1 MKKID
6 KQKLIAVSNIL
17 SGNGKQEP
25 EPDTIVASI
34 KHQLETEEKEAKNP
48 FPIKALPKEIAKI
61 ATAWS
66 DYYNLPE
73 DYYIAAMLSS
83 ASSTI
88 GNKFRIQFTYD
99 YTEPVMLWN
108 VIVGAPGIGK
118 TPAINK
124 GIRPILLQQ
133 RQHSREYTDAQA
145 NYILKKAAEPENKN
159 NPKPQIKQAITEN
172 STFEALVQ
180 VLNQN
185 KKGLLGFYDEF
196 MAFIKSMNAY
206 KQGGGDVEQFL
217 KIFNSAD
224 LFVNRSSFDTPV
236 HIILPFVSMISGIQP
251 GILHSLVDN
260 NKFHSGFFQRL
271 AFWYPENQQI
281 PLPSDKI
288 PSDKPD
294 TAWAAI
300 IETLEL
306 LPSRFITENEPSI
319 LKMHTTAFNFF
330 FKYKTDKEQNIINK
344 IEDENI
350 KALHIKQLSYTLRL
364 ACIIELLQ
372 IAIDSENDFISKQTP
387 DYLEKNCTISKDSIE
402 KAILISDYLT
412 VNSLKVIAKTENAIS
427 ALPKRQQSLYENLP
441 LSITSASA
449 KEIGKQIGISESTV
463 KKLIYNPQL
472 FKQQADGTYRKLFS

>member
-17 SGNGKQEP
+17 NSNGNGKHEP
-25 EPDTIVASI
+25 ETETIVATI
-34 KHQLETEEKEAKNP
+34 QKELEKEDIKNP
-48 FPIKALPKEIAKI
+48 FPIKSLPKEIAKT
-61 ATAWS
+61 ATEWA
-66 DYYNLPE
+66 DFYNLPC
-73 DYYIAAMLSS
+73 DFYVAAMLSAAS
-83 ASSTI
+83 ATI
-88 GNKFRIQFTYD
+88 GNKFRIQYTYD
-99 YTEPVMLWN
+99 YTEPLMLWN

-118 TPAINK
+118 TPTIKKA
-124 GIRPILLQQ
+124 IRPLIDKQ
-133 RQHSREYTDAQA
+133 RQYTKDHRDEKVR
-145 NYILKKAAEPENKN
+145 YERNKDVGVTP
-159 NPKPQIKQAITEN
+159 NPKPLAKQTLIEN
-172 STFEALVQ
+172 ATFEATIQ
-180 VLNQN
+180 VLEINP
-185 KKGLLGFYDEF
+185 KGLLGFYDELKGF
-196 MAFIKSMNAY
+196 LQSLGAY
-206 KQGGGDVEQFL
+206 KQNGGGDIENYL

-224 LFVNRSSFDTPV
+224 LFINRSSFDKPV
-236 HIILPFVSMISGIQP
+236 HIVNPFIAKIAGIQP
-251 GILHSLVDN
+251 GVLHSLVDGG
-260 NKFHSGFFQRL
+260 KFHSGYFQRL
-271 AFWYPENQQI
+271 AFWYPENQSI
-281 PLPSDKI
+281 PIPTDNI

-294 TAWAAI
+294 QMWASI

-306 LPSRFITENEPSI
+306 LPSRFHTEGEPSV
-319 LKMHTTAFNFF
+319 LKMHTNAFNFF
-330 FKYKTDKEQNIINK
+330 FKYKTEKEQKVINQV
-344 IEDENI
+344 EDENI

-372 IAIDSENDFISKQTP
+372 ISIDNENDFISKQAP

-441 LSITSASA
+441 LSISSANA